1 VAVSLRY
8 MSRFSFIEEAQAGS
22 SAYHDSRGGGSV
34 NSPQIESGYTR
45 IANEL
50 LDAIIAY
57 PFSRREF
64 AIVFALI
71 RVTYGYQKKED
82 AISGWQL
89 SEMTGIDRSHV
100 SKTITELIEKKVVNR
115 SDSGRISHGQ
125 NVPFLSINKHYKQ
138 WATVAEKA
146 TVKTV
151 AKSATQTV
159 ADSATVAK
167 TAPLPNWPHTVAE
180 TATVTVAD
188 LAQRPLP
195 KQPTHK
201 EIPKEIKEIPKEI
214 KTLTEKPSL
223 SGPVQEACRA
233 TWDAY
238 KKAYEKRYGIPPI
251 RNARISSIIKQFVG
265 RIGYDESPHVAA
277 FFVSHDDAFYC
288 RKAHAAGV
296 MLADA
301 EKLRTEWAT
310 GKQFTQPQFK
320 TAGQLRNENTDKAV
334 AEFLGESS
342 EDQNFIEGEFRHA

>member
-1 VAVSLRY
+1 
-8 MSRFSFIEEAQAGS
+8 M
-22 SAYHDSRGGGSV
+22 

-71 RVTYGYQKKED
+71 RVTYGFNKKED

-100 SKTITELIEKKVVNR
+100 SKTVAELTEKNILIK

-138 WATVAEKA
+138 WLTVAEKA
-146 TVKTV
+146 TVRTV
-151 AKSATQTV
+151 AKSATDTVADSATVTV

-167 TAPLPNWPHTVAE
+167 TAPLPKQPHTVAK
-180 TATVTVAD
+180 TATETVAD
-188 LAQRPLP
+188 LAQQPLP

-201 EIPKEIKEIPKEI
+201 DIPKDNKDIPKRQVQQPASADH
-214 KTLTEKPSL
+214 L
-223 SGPVQEACRA
+223 QEACRE
-233 TWDAY
+233 TWNAY
-238 KKAYEKRYGIPPI
+238 KTAYEKRYGIGPI
-251 RNARISSIIKQFVG
+251 RNVKVSSQIE
-265 RIGYDESPHVAA
+265 ESPQVAA
-277 FFVSHDDAFYC
+277 FFVSHNDQFYI
-288 RKAHAAGV
+288 RKVHSVGV

-310 GKQFTQPQFK
+310 GKQFTQSDFK
-320 TAGQLRNENTDKAV
+320 TAGQRRNENIDRAV
-334 AEFLGESS
+334 AEFLGDSPS
-342 EDQNFIEGEFRHA
+342 DQNIIEGEFHHAGN

>member
-1 VAVSLRY
+1 
-8 MSRFSFIEEAQAGS
+8 M
-22 SAYHDSRGGGSV
+22 

-151 AKSATQTV
+151 AKSATPTV

-188 LAQRPLP
+188 LAKRPLP

-214 KTLTEKPSL
+214 KNLTQQAAASEQ
-223 SGPVQEACRA
+223 VQDACRN
-233 TWDAY
+233 TWNAY
-238 KKAYEKRYGIPPI
+238 KTAYEKRYGIGPI
-251 RNARISSIIKQFVG
+251 RNARVSSQIKQFVG
-265 RIGYDESPHVAA
+265 RIGYEESPHVAA
-277 FFVSHDDAFYC
+277 FFVSHNDSFYA
-288 RKAHAAGV
+288 RKAHSVGV

-310 GKQFTQPQFK
+310 GKQFTQPEFK
-320 TAGQLRNENTDKAV
+320 TAGQLRNENIDRAV
-334 AEFLGESS
+334 AEFLGETSS
-342 EDQNFIEGEFRHA
+342 DPKIIEGEFHHE

>member
-1 VAVSLRY
+1 
-8 MSRFSFIEEAQAGS
+8 M
-22 SAYHDSRGGGSV
+22 

-100 SKTITELIEKKVVNR
+100 SKTVADLVEKNIIRK

-125 NVPFLSINKHYKQ
+125 SVPFLSINKHYKQ
-138 WATVAEKA
+138 WLTVAEKA
-146 TVKTV
+146 TVRTV
-151 AKSATQTV
+151 AKTATETV

-167 TAPLPNWPHTVAE
+167 TAPLPKQPRTVADS
-180 TATVTVAD
+180 ATETVAD

-214 KTLTEKPSL
+214 KNLTQQPSSADAL
-223 SGPVQEACRA
+223 QEACKG
-233 TWDAY
+233 TWNAY
-238 KKAYEKRYGIPPI
+238 KTAYEKRYGIGPI
-251 RNARISSIIKQFVG
+251 RNAKVSSQIKQFVA
-265 RIGYDESPHVAA
+265 RIGYEESPQVAA
-277 FFVSHDDAFYC
+277 FFVSHNDQFYI
-288 RKAHAAGV
+288 RKVHSVGV

-310 GKQFTQPQFK
+310 GKQFTQSDFK
-320 TAGQLRNENTDKAV
+320 TAGQRRNENIDRAV
-334 AEFLGESS
+334 AEFLGDSPS
-342 EDQNFIEGEFRHA
+342 DQNIIEGEFHHAGN

>member
-1 VAVSLRY
+1 MREQAAVLR
-8 MSRFSFIEEAQAGS
+8 RTS
-22 SAYHDSRGGGSV
+22 SKGGGGV

-50 LDAIIAY
+50 LDAIIAH

-138 WATVAEKA
+138 WVTVAEKA

-151 AKSATQTV
+151 AKSATPTV
-159 ADSATVAK
+159 AE
-167 TAPLPNWPHTVAE
+167 TAPLPNWPHTVADS
-180 TATVTVAD
+180 ATVTVAD

-214 KTLTEKPSL
+214 KNLTQQAAASDQ
-223 SGPVQEACRA
+223 VQEACRH
-233 TWDAY
+233 TWNAY
-238 KKAYEKRYGIPPI
+238 KTAYEKRYGIDPI
-251 RNARISSIIKQFVG
+251 RNAKVSSQIKQFVG
-265 RIGYDESPHVAA
+265 RIGYEESPHVAA
-277 FFVSHDDAFYC
+277 FFVSHNDSFYA
-288 RKAHAAGV
+288 RKAHWVGFMRAF
-296 MLADA
+296 AD
-301 EKLRTEWAT
+301 THTPVWAT
-310 GKQFTQPQFK
+310 ATKYTHPEYK
-320 TAGQLRNENTDKAV
+320 TAGQLRNENIDRAV
-334 AEFLGESS
+334 AEFLGETSS
-342 EDQNFIEGEFRHA
+342 DPKIIEGEFHHE

>member
-1 VAVSLRY
+1 
-8 MSRFSFIEEAQAGS
+8 M
-22 SAYHDSRGGGSV
+22 

-50 LDAIIAY
+50 LDAIIAH

-100 SKTITELIEKKVVNR
+100 SKTITELIEKNVVNR

-151 AKSATQTV
+151 AKSATPTV

-201 EIPKEIKEIPKEI
+201 EIPKEIKEIPKENT
-214 KTLTEKPSL
+214 KTLTEKTSL

-238 KKAYEKRYGIPPI
+238 KTAYEKRYGIAPI
-251 RNARISSIIKQFVG
+251 RNARVSSQIKQFVG
-265 RIGYDESPHVAA
+265 RIGYEESPHVAA
-277 FFVSHDDAFYC
+277 FFVSHNDSFYA
-288 RKAHAAGV
+288 RKAHSVGV

-310 GKQFTQPQFK
+310 GKQFTQPEFK
-320 TAGQLRNENTDKAV
+320 TAGQLRNENIDRAV
-334 AEFLGESS
+334 AEFLGDTPS
-342 EDQNFIEGEFRHA
+342 DQNIIEGEFHHAGN